1 MDVRTCRGCKRIFNY
16 LTGPIL
22 CPACREAL
30 EEKFQEV
37 KKYIREHKGT
47 TILEVSEACEVDANQ
62 VRQWLRE
69 DRLELTD
76 ESGIMLTCESCGKP
90 IRSGRYCEKCLNSV
104 KSGLNQILKDNA
116 PKEKPLPQRQSK
128 NDPKMRFL

>member
-37 KKYIREHKGT
+37 KKYIRENKGT
-47 TILEVSEACEVDANQ
+47 TILEVSEACDVEASQ
-62 VRQWLRE
+62 VKQWLRE
-69 DRLELTD
+69 DRLELSED
-76 ESGIMLTCESCGKP
+76 SGIMLTCESCGKP
-90 IRSGRYCEKCLNSV
+90 IRSGRYCEACMNNV
-104 KSGLNQILKDNA
+104 KSGFNQILKDNA
-116 PKEKPLPQRQSK
+116 PKEQPTQRLSK
-128 NDPKMRFL
+128 DNPKMRFL

>member
-47 TILEVSEACEVDANQ
+47 TILEVSEACDVEASQ
-62 VRQWLRE
+62 VKQWLRE
-69 DRLELTD
+69 DRLELSED
-76 ESGIMLTCESCGKP
+76 SSILLTCESCGKP
-90 IRSGRYCEKCLNSV
+90 IRSGRYCEACMNTV
-104 KSGLNQILKDNA
+104 KSGLNQILKENA
-116 PKEKPLPQRQSK
+116 PKEKPLQRLTK
-128 NDPKMRFL
+128 DNPKMRFLG

>member
-47 TILEVSEACEVDANQ
+47 TILEVSEACDVEASQ
-62 VRQWLRE
+62 VKQWLRE
-69 DRLELTD
+69 DRLELSED
-76 ESGIMLTCESCGKP
+76 SGILLTCESCGKP
-90 IRSGRYCEKCLNSV
+90 IRSGRYCEACMNTV
-104 KSGLNQILKDNA
+104 KSGLNQILKENA
-116 PKEKPLPQRQSK
+116 PKEKPLQRQTK
-128 NDPKMRFL
+128 DNPKMRFLG